1 MTGKQAPSSRT
12 RNSLAESRR
21 GLVAQGRRSRRRQHD
36 GSRRAPTEPREET
49 ALCLVP
55 DVRNRLQVRLIA
67 MGIPSERIVSHVA
80 RLTNRAV
87 QSVRRW
93 FDPKAP
99 GLPDLESFARLCA
112 GLGCS
117 ADEIIGLPHS
127 GRYDQRELRKVAVV
141 ADGIYALTDALT
153 RCGGG
158 IGEPMR
164 VPGDEMEPQL
174 REGDLIFVD
183 TAIDRPMGNGIYALE
198 HDGRL
203 LIRRI
208 ELRLGNRLVLKC
220 DNRAYGDWELKAGAA
235 TRRSGLRI
243 LGKVQGAIGMRVF

>member
-1 MTGKQAPSSRT
+1 MTGKQASLT
-12 RNSLAESRR
+12 RARKALVESRR
-21 GLVAQGRRSRRRQHD
+21 GLVMQVRRPRRRQHD
-36 GSRRAPTEPREET
+36 GARRTATEPKEIAAVR
-49 ALCLVP
+49 LVP
-55 DVRNRLQVRLIA
+55 DVRNRLQVRLVA
-67 MGIPSERIVSHVA
+67 MGVSPERIVSHVA
-80 RLTNRAV
+80 RLTSRAA

-93 FDPKAP
+93 FDSKTP

-117 ADEIIGLPHS
+117 ADEIIGLPHAGQS
-127 GRYDQRELRKVAVV
+127 VGRELRAAAVV

-153 RCGGG
+153 HRGGV
-158 IGEPMR
+158 GEPMR

-203 LIRRI
+203 LIRRL
-208 ELRLGNRLVLKC
+208 ELRLGDRLVLKC